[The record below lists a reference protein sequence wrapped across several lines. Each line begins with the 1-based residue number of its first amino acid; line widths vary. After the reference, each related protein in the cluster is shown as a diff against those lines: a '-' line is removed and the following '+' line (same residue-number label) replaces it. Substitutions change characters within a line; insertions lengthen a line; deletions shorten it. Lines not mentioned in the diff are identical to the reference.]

1 MLILQ
6 GGKKRKMGNKVVTL
20 FGGSGFL
27 GRYLVRRLAKQ
38 GHVLRIA
45 VRYPERAK
53 FLKPLGDVGQIATI
67 PVSLLHEQSVRQAV
81 QGADAVVNFVGILYE
96 RGKRSFQAIH
106 VEGARRVA
114 AAAGAAGAESLV
126 HVSAIGADAGA
137 PARYATS
144 KAAGETAVFSA
155 FPKATVIRPSI
166 VIGPEDDFFN
176 RFAAMARL
184 APVLP
189 LVGGGKTRFQ
199 PVYVG
204 DVAKAIAKIL
214 LEPGHAGKI
223 YELGGPQIYSFKQ
236 LIELLLAEIGR
247 DRILATL
254 PNGLA
259 SLQARFLELLPVPP
273 LTRDQVL
280 LLKQDNVVAPG
291 ALDFKD
297 LGIDPQAIESI
308 LPTYLDKYRRGS
320 RFSRQ
325 HRVSGS

>member
-1 MLILQ
+1 M
-6 GGKKRKMGNKVVTL
+6 
-20 FGGSGFL
+20 
-27 GRYLVRRLAKQ
+27 
-38 GHVLRIA
+38 
-45 VRYPERAK
+45 
-53 FLKPLGDVGQIATI
+53 
-67 PVSLLHEQSVRQAV
+67 
-81 QGADAVVNFVGILYE
+81 
-96 RGKRSFQAIH
+96 
-106 VEGARRVA
+106 A
-114 AAAGAAGAESLV
+114 AAAAGAESLV
-126 HVSAIGADAGA
+126 HVSAIGANAGA
-137 PARYATS
+137 LARYAKS

-155 FPKATVIRPSI
+155 FSKATVIRPSI

-204 DVAKAIAKIL
+204 DVAKAIAKSL
-214 LEPGHAGKI
+214 LEPGHAGKT

-254 PNGLA
+254 PSGLA

-291 ALDFKD
+291 ALGFKD

-308 LPTYLDKYRRGS
+308 LPTYLDKYRRGG